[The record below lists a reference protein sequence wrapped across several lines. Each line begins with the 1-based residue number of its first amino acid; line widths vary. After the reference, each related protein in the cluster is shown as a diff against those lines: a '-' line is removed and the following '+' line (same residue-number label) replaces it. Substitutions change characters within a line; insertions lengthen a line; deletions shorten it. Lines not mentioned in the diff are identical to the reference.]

1 MKSQRLIV
9 VFILAGLMFS
19 MPAVSFAA
27 STDLAHL
34 INVAGKQR
42 MLSQRISKAYFFL
55 GQRIRPEKS
64 RQQLKKSMDEFDR
77 NHALLKRMVRNEE
90 IQQML
95 TFLEFQKDDYKNLV
109 LAPYNEDN
117 AAIVLDYAEVLLEGS
132 QDVVRRL
139 ESGSKLHKEAIV
151 DLSGRQRMLSQ
162 RIAMF
167 YIAYQ
172 AGFNHKHK
180 VEQME
185 KAVLEFEKA
194 QNELLGEKRNT
205 PQISTELGK
214 VKNLWEV
221 VRKFYMDI
229 EAGGLPVIVFS
240 TSDHI
245 MDGMNRVTGMYAD
258 HVSGLRAAQVAKQ

>member
-1 MKSQRLIV
+1 MNLPRSIA
-9 VFILAGLMFS
+9 VFILVGFMVW
-19 MPAVSFAA
+19 MPVLCFGS

-34 INVAGKQR
+34 IDIAGKQR

-55 GQRIRPEKS
+55 GQRIRPDKS
-64 RQQLKKSMDEFDR
+64 RQQLKQSMAEFDR
-77 NHALLKRMVRNEE
+77 NHALLKRTVKNEE

-95 TFLEFQKDDYKNLV
+95 AFLEIQKDDYKSLV
-109 LAPYNEDN
+109 LAPYSRDN
-117 AAIVLDYAEVLLEGS
+117 AAIVLDYSEVLLEGS
-132 QDVVRRL
+132 QDIVRRL

-172 AGFNHKHK
+172 AGFKHQHK

-185 KAVLEFEKA
+185 RAVLEFEKA
-194 QNELLGEKRNT
+194 QAELLGDKRNN
-205 PQISTELGK
+205 PQISAELGK

-229 EAGGLPVIVFS
+229 EVGGLPVIVFS

-258 HVSGLRAAQVAKQ
+258 RISGLRAAQVAKQ